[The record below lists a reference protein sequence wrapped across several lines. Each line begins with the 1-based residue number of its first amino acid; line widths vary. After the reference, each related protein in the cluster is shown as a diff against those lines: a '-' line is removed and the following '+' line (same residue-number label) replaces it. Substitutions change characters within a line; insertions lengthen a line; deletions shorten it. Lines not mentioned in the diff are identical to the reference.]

1 MANGFEFRTSN
12 VIGTPLYQWVINQI
26 AERSVQ
32 NSNKERDNDNLVYLA
47 NKTAWF
53 RAISSIQLQSG
64 QLFEEFKR
72 LYSIQ
77 DENDLAKKF
86 VLFAGTSAYKSENQ
100 GFTYSTA
107 ENGYENFIKK
117 DADSSNY
124 EEVQNYGYRPLPGIT
139 SVQIDTQGKLGSI
152 RSAVINFKVW
162 DKQQLDIIDSLYF
175 KLGYTIFL
183 EWGNTYYYKAND
195 NSLYKS
201 EDLSIDPFSKT
212 INTKEEINLQIAK
225 NVRKSEGNYDAMLG
239 IITNFNFSFNQEG
252 GYDCSLTVQ
261 ALGTLGDS
269 IKINHPSKLPNLYIK
284 EITKYVQSEYQER
297 INLKN
302 QRIALELAN
311 RTKDLRDQEN
321 AILLKYDTSNPATA
335 LVNLLANYQKLSLS
349 DIAGKLNAPSDMRQD
364 VVGALSADR
373 QAINTRT
380 QRYVDKN
387 TIPSSRNA
395 FIGLDVETSK
405 DVIYFNKDESRIY
418 LDAKESV
425 TLKLDSS
432 YIFSIYE
439 RIISN
444 KNGELA
450 SLRQPPVKN
459 IFEYLARYTETNQLG
474 YTSNETSFDLQVSIS
489 GNKDITNLNLYKE
502 FDPLFYLD
510 SIEYNPGNLKT
521 SITLSLVS
529 DPNEKI
535 VITDPGLIIPESVQY
550 NRSVY
555 PDKTLSNSLVKGI
568 FDREKTSSI
577 NDLNAKIAEVQ
588 KQIESEFASESI
600 QSADL
605 DYLSQQ
611 ANDAKNYQSA
621 LEIMLKSIEIRSL
634 SQAQKID
641 TQKTPVTVDLTKKDS
656 TYKDGFLSD
665 LFSEGIFKGILNR
678 LISEQNIPIP
688 DEEYDKVQNKSTRF
702 FYQAKYGF
710 NHNLLSGTPPSL
722 IPLVDYKDLFKSYVL
737 PYEINTEIEQG
748 ISAQHPVY
756 IPLGLLVMMINNIC
770 LLYDTDDAN
779 DSPTPLVYLDYNP
792 NTNFCLSNAKQFST
806 DITKFI
812 IPFQGSNLDYYD
824 LFDPEIL
831 DRKTGK
837 IKDKD
842 YTVFRPDNAEDFL
855 IKKIPDFRY
864 YVPDASAYQGRL
876 MYALVNVNYA
886 AEIVK
891 RFSYADGT
899 NSVYLKQLLETIL
912 LDLNKS
918 LGNFNM
924 FRLSYHDPS
933 NCFVIVDDQQAPT
946 EKNEQSYH
954 VYSSSNTSQLP
965 VFGKNSI
972 ARSIELRTNI
982 SNKLGSM
989 LAISANSS
997 VRKQVSLST
1006 DASSLGYLNTD
1017 FKDRYVRSSLDIQQI
1032 GIEKKDSENTAQIE
1046 AAIKFDSHVKSIYTF
1061 YNTFST
1067 NAIGSATNYYIQKM
1081 SVVKN
1086 RESGSFASAI
1096 IPVSLNISMDGI
1108 SGIQM
1113 TQLFTVDDRF
1123 LPTNYLKKINDNPF
1137 TSVGFAVVGLSQVFE
1152 NNQWITNVRTQM
1164 NYLKSGPND
1173 FKSVLKTR
1181 QAAIEAR
1188 RDLLNGKIESDKPA
1202 GIAYAT
1208 GYPSQ
1213 KTNEY
1218 SNILFGS
1225 GNLGNV
1231 YQDYLSGL
1239 INTNLLTDINSAAS
1253 KAGITVVI
1261 TTAVSNHPVTNSR
1274 HGVGNGVDIAIIN
1287 GESVGQGNRATVE
1300 KFTDQLVL
1308 LGYALNR
1315 EAGNDK
1321 AVLTYGFQDGN
1332 HETHVHVSNRL

>member
-1 MANGFEFRTSN
+1 M
-12 VIGTPLYQWVINQI
+12 
-26 AERSVQ
+26 
-32 NSNKERDNDNLVYLA
+32 
-47 NKTAWF
+47 
-53 RAISSIQLQSG
+53 
-64 QLFEEFKR
+64 
-72 LYSIQ
+72 
-77 DENDLAKKF
+77 
-86 VLFAGTSAYKSENQ
+86 
-100 GFTYSTA
+100 
-107 ENGYENFIKK
+107 
-117 DADSSNY
+117 
-124 EEVQNYGYRPLPGIT
+124 
-139 SVQIDTQGKLGSI
+139 
-152 RSAVINFKVW
+152 
-162 DKQQLDIIDSLYF
+162 
-175 KLGYTIFL
+175 
-183 EWGNTYYYKAND
+183 
-195 NSLYKS
+195 
-201 EDLSIDPFSKT
+201 DPFSKT

-252 GYDCSLTVQ
+252 GYDCSLTIQ

-269 IKINHPSKLPNLYIK
+269 IKINHNSKLPNLYIK

-297 INLKN
+297 INSIN

-311 RTKDLRDQEN
+311 RTKDLRDEEN
-321 AILLKYDTSNPATA
+321 AILLKYDTNNSQAA
-335 LVNLLANYQKLSLS
+335 LFNLLTNYGKIQSQILLTGRQINRLKTPYGETKPPEIKL
-349 DIAGKLNAPSDMRQD
+349 DEIKIGEFNNVNASIQD
-364 VVGALSADR
+364 VEIIA
-373 QAINTRT
+373 QK
-380 QRYVDKN
+380 YVDKN
-387 TIPSSRNA
+387 TISSSRKTYIA
-395 FIGLDVETSK
+395 LDSDK
-405 DVIYFNKDESRIY
+405 QQNKDIIYLNEAGSESNIY
-418 LDAKESV
+418 LDPTEEV
-425 TLKLDSS
+425 ILKLDSS
-432 YIFSIYE
+432 YIGSIYE
-439 RIISN
+439 TVITN
-444 KNGELA
+444 KNTELA
-450 SLRQPPVKN
+450 YLREQPVKSV
-459 IFEYLARYTETNQLG
+459 FEYLVKYTENQRQS
-474 YTSNETSFDLQVSIS
+474 YTLNQTFFFQISIS
-489 GNKDITNLNLYKE
+489 GNKDTNNLNLYKE
-502 FDPLFYLD
+502 FDPSFYLD
-510 SIEYNPGNLKT
+510 SIEYNPDTLRV

-529 DPNEKI
+529 DPNEK
-535 VITDPGLIIPESVQY
+535 VIISDPGLIIASSVKY

-555 PDKTLSNSLVKGI
+555 PDKTLSNSLIKSI
-568 FDREKTSSI
+568 FDKEKDSYI
-577 NDLNAKIAEVQ
+577 NEVNSRIAQIQ
-588 KQIESEFASESI
+588 KQVESEFASESI
-600 QSADL
+600 QSPDL
-605 DYLSQQ
+605 EYLSKQ

-634 SQAQKID
+634 SQAQNID
-641 TQKTPVTVDLTKKDS
+641 TQKTPITVDLTKKDA

-665 LFSEGIFKGILNR
+665 LFSEGIFKGILNK
-678 LISEQNIPIP
+678 LISEQNIPVP
-688 DEEYDKVQNKSTRF
+688 DEEYDKVQNKATRF

-737 PYEINTEIEQG
+737 PYDINTEIEQG

-779 DSPTPLVYLDYNP
+779 DNPTPLVYLDYNP

-831 DRKTGK
+831 DRTTGK
-837 IKDKD
+837 IKDRD
-842 YTVFRPDNAEDFL
+842 YTVFRPDNAEDFI

-886 AEIVK
+886 ADIVK

-933 NCFVIVDDQQAPT
+933 NCFVMVDDQQAPT

-965 VFGKNSI
+965 IFGKNSI

-997 VRKQVSLST
+997 VSKQVSLST

-1017 FKDRYVRSSLDIQQI
+1017 FKDRFVRSSLDIQQI
-1032 GIEKKDSENTAQIE
+1032 GIEKRDSENTAQIE
-1046 AAIKFDSHVKSIYTF
+1046 AAIKFDDHVKSIYTF

-1081 SVVKN
+1081 SIVKN
-1086 RESGSFASAI
+1086 RESGTVASAI
-1096 IPVSLNISMDGI
+1096 IPVSLNVSMDGI

-1113 TQLFTVDDRF
+1113 TQLFTVDDTF
-1123 LPTNYLKKINDNPF
+1123 LPTNYLKKINDSPF
-1137 TSVGFAVVGLSQVFE
+1137 SSVGFAVVGLSQVFE

-1164 NYLKSGPND
+1164 NYLKSGLKD
-1173 FKSVLKTR
+1173 FTSVLKVR
-1181 QAAIEAR
+1181 QSAIEAR

-1202 GIAYAT
+1202 GIPNAKGYA
-1208 GYPSQ
+1208 SQ
-1213 KTNEY
+1213 KVNEY
-1218 SNILFGS
+1218 SNILFGT
-1225 GNLGNV
+1225 GYLGNV
-1231 YQDYLSGL
+1231 YQDYLDKKIS
-1239 INTNLLTDINSAAS
+1239 TNLLNDINAAAS
-1253 KAGITVVI
+1253 KAGVTVVI
-1261 TTAVSNHPVTNSR
+1261 TTAVDNHGVTNSR
-1274 HGVGNGVDIAIIN
+1274 HPLGKGVDIAIIN
-1287 GESVGQGNRATVE
+1287 GESVGPGNKLLV
-1300 KFTDQLVL
+1300 KSFTNQLVL
-1308 LGYALNR
+1308 DGYFLNR
-1315 EAGNDK
+1315 ESGNDK
-1321 AVLTYGFQDGN
+1321 AVLTYDFSDGN

>member
-1 MANGFEFRTSN
+1 MANGFQFRTSN
-12 VIGTPLYQWVINQI
+12 VIGTPLFQYVINQI
-26 AERSVQ
+26 TERSAQ
-32 NSNKERDNDNLVYLA
+32 NSIKDRDNDNLVYLA

-64 QLFEEFKR
+64 QLFEEFRR
-72 LYSIQ
+72 LYNIT

-100 GFTYSTA
+100 GFNYNIA

-152 RSAVINFKVW
+152 RSATINFKAW
-162 DKQQLDIIDSLYF
+162 NKQQLDVIDALYF

-183 EWGNTYYYKAND
+183 EWGNTYYYKFGED
-195 NSLYKS
+195 QLYKS
-201 EDLSIDPFSKT
+201 EDLSMDPFSKT

-225 NVRKSEGNYDAMLG
+225 NVKKSEGNYDAMLG

-252 GYDCSLTVQ
+252 GYDCSLTIQ

-269 IKINHPSKLPNLYIK
+269 IKINHNSKLPNLYIK
-284 EITKYVQSEYQER
+284 EITKYVQSEYQDR
-297 INLKN
+297 INEKN

-311 RTKDLRDQEN
+311 RTKDLRDKES
-321 AILLKYDTSNPATA
+321 AVLLKYDTNNPSSA
-335 LVNLLANYQKLSLS
+335 LINLLANYNKLSLS
-349 DIAGKLNAPSDMRQD
+349 DIAGTFNEGSDVRRD
-364 VVGALSADR
+364 VVGTLSAD
-373 QAINTRT
+373 QQTLINRS
-380 QRYVDKN
+380 QNYANKN
-387 TIPSSRNA
+387 NVPSSRKSVV
-395 FIGLDVETSK
+395 GLDVNSNK
-405 DVIYFNKDESRIY
+405 DVIFFNETNSRIY
-418 LDAKESV
+418 LDPTESI

-432 YIFSIYE
+432 YIYSIYE
-439 RIISN
+439 RVISN
-444 KNGELA
+444 KNRELA
-450 SLRQPPVKN
+450 SLSQPSLKN
-459 IFEYLARYTETNQLG
+459 IFDYLARYSENNQLG
-474 YTSNETSFDLQVSIS
+474 YTANETSFDLKISIS
-489 GNKDITNLNLYKE
+489 GNKDTSNLNLYKE

-510 SIEYNPGNLKT
+510 SIDYNPGTLKT
-521 SITLSLVS
+521 SIKLSLVS
-529 DPNEKI
+529 DPNEKVI
-535 VITDPGLIIPESVQY
+535 ITDPGLIIAESVQY

-555 PDKTLSNSLVKGI
+555 PDKTLSNSLIKNI
-568 FDREKTSSI
+568 FDREKNSSI
-577 NDLNAKIAEVQ
+577 NDLNAEIAKIQ
-588 KQIESEFASESI
+588 KQVESEFASESI
-600 QSADL
+600 QSPDL
-605 DYLSQQ
+605 EYLSKQ

-634 SQAQKID
+634 SQAQNID
-641 TQKTPVTVDLTKKDS
+641 TQKTPITVDLTKKDA

-665 LFSEGIFKGILNR
+665 LFSEGIFKGILNK
-678 LISEQNIPIP
+678 LISEQTIPIP

-737 PYEINTEIEQG
+737 PYDINTEIEQG

-779 DSPTPLVYLDYNP
+779 DNPTPLVYLDYNP

-837 IKDKD
+837 IKDRD
-842 YTVFRPDNAEDFL
+842 YTVFRPDNAEDFI

-886 AEIVK
+886 ADIVK

-933 NCFVIVDDQQAPT
+933 NCFVMVDDQQAPT

-965 VFGKNSI
+965 IFGKNSI

-997 VRKQVSLST
+997 VSKQVSLST

-1046 AAIKFDSHVKSIYTF
+1046 AAIKFDDHVKSIYTF

-1081 SVVKN
+1081 SIVKN
-1086 RESGSFASAI
+1086 RESGTVASAI
-1096 IPVSLNISMDGI
+1096 IPVSLNVSMDGI

-1113 TQLFTVDDRF
+1113 TQLFTVDGTF
-1123 LPTNYLKKINDNPF
+1123 LPTNYLKKINDSPF
-1137 TSVGFAVVGLSQVFE
+1137 SSVGFAVVGLSQVFE

-1181 QAAIEAR
+1181 QAALEAR

-1202 GIAYAT
+1202 GIPNSI
-1208 GYPSQ
+1208 GYSSQ
-1213 KTNEY
+1213 KVNEY
-1218 SNILFGS
+1218 SNILFGT
-1225 GNLGNV
+1225 GYLGNV
-1231 YQDYLSGL
+1231 YQDYLDKKIS
-1239 INTNLLTDINSAAS
+1239 TNLLNDINTAAS
-1253 KAGITVVI
+1253 KAGVTVVI
-1261 TTAVSNHPVTNSR
+1261 TTAVDNHPVTNSR
-1274 HGVGNGVDIAIIN
+1274 HPLGKGVDIAIIN
-1287 GESVGQGNRATVE
+1287 SESVGQANKATVQ
-1300 KFTDQLVL
+1300 KFTDILVADL
-1308 LGYALNR
+1308 NYAFNS
-1315 EAGNDK
+1315 ESGNDK
-1321 AVLTYGFQDGN
+1321 AVLTYGFPN